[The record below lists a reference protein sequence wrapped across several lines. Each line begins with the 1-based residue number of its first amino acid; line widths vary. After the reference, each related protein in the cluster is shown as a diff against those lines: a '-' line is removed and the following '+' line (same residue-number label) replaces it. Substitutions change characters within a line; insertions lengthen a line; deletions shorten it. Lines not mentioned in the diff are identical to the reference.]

1 MPSPIKVLN
10 DSVISVARGYKKVRM
25 NVSFVDVPCLWI
37 PEAESFKK
45 WYQLHCATFFIITVC
60 LCTVSLFY
68 SIFLLSCFFSFSHS
82 LQYIHDISYY
92 SIQEYRE

>member
-45 WYQLHCATFFIITVC
+45 WYQLHCCATFFIIMFV
-60 LCTVSLFY
+60 Y
-68 SIFLLSCFFSFSHS
+68 SFSV
-82 LQYIHDISYY
+82 LQYISA
-92 SIQEYRE
+92 